1 MKSLQEV
8 KRHNLFIKKKRK
20 KHDKIVLTAKIKLS
34 TVKFFIFEALINL
47 FVNHDEFVSIN
58 NVVREYNE
66 IKEDIQNPENTVQ
79 YTL

>member
-20 KHDKIVLTAKIKLS
+20 KHGKIVLTAKIKLS

-58 NVVREYNE
+58 NVVRVYNE